1 MFCAVVNRYGAAHMD
16 GGMERQRTQAE
27 IVGGALWTPTG
38 LGTYGAKYLRSR
50 RVFHLLFFCNSFYFT
65 LLSSLL
71 SCQGKRG

>member
-1 MFCAVVNRYGAAHMD
+1 MD

-27 IVGGALWTPTG
+27 IVGVALWTLTG

-65 LLSSLL
+65 LLPLLL